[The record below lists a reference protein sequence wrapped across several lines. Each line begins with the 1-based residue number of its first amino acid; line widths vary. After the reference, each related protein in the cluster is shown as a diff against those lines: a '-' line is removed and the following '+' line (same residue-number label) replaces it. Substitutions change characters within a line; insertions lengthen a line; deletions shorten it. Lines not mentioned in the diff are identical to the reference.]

1 MAVQET
7 APQPDA
13 NPLDL
18 EAYLQRIGY
27 AGPRAAD
34 LDTLRGLIFQHVT
47 SIPFENLNPLAGWPV
62 RLDLPSIQE
71 KLVRQSR
78 GGYCFEQNTLFE
90 AVLRTLGYEVSCLAS
105 RVVWNQPEDA
115 PSPRSHKLLR
125 VELDGASYLVDV
137 GFGVAVPTCPLLL
150 QPDLAQ
156 QTPHEPFRLVPREHG
171 YLLLQ
176 ALAGTEWRPLYRF
189 TLDPAV
195 PADYE
200 VSNWY
205 TSTHPSSPFVQNLLA
220 ARADPDRRN
229 TLINGQLNTYWLD
242 GRKEQQALTSLE
254 ELKDVLREVFHVN
267 LPKAPE
273 LDHALE
279 RVLAIG

>member
-1 MAVQET
+1 M
-7 APQPDA
+7 DA
-13 NPLDL
+13 KSPLDL

-27 AGPRAAD
+27 TGSREPD
-34 LDTLRGLIFQHVT
+34 LDTLRGLIFHHVT
-47 SIPFENLNPLAGWPV
+47 TIPFENRNPLAGWPV

-71 KLVRQSR
+71 KLVQQGR

-90 AVLRTLGYEVSCLAS
+90 AVLRTLGYEVGCLAS
-105 RVVWNQPEDA
+105 RVVWNQAEDA

-125 VELDGASYLVDV
+125 VELDGVSYLVDV

-150 QPDLAQ
+150 QPDLKQ
-156 QTPHEPFRLVPREHG
+156 LTPHEPYRLVSREHG

-205 TSTHPSSPFVQNLLA
+205 TSTHPGSLFVQNLVV
-220 ARADPDRRN
+220 ARADPGRRN
-229 TLINGQLNTYWLD
+229 TLINGQLTTYWLA
-242 GRKEQQALTSLE
+242 GRKEQQSLTSLA
-254 ELKDVLREVFHVN
+254 ELKEVLREVFLLNV
-267 LPKAPE
+267 PKAPE
-273 LDHALE
+273 LDQALE